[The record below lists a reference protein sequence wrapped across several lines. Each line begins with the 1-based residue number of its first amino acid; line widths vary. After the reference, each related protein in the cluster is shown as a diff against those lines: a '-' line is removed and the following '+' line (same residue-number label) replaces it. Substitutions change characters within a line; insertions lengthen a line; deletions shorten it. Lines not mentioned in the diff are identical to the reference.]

1 METTFLEQV
10 EKSGL
15 PDMPGAIVTP
25 YGAPSPLPL
34 TRPMPDAEAFP
45 IAALG
50 GILDKAAEAIQA
62 RTKAPMSI
70 CGQSVLAVATLAAQ
84 AQANVE
90 LPTGDVR
97 PLSCYFVT
105 IAESGERKT
114 AVDKLAGW
122 SINKREMAL
131 RDEYDAD
138 IQSWLNNK
146 AIWDKSRE
154 GVLKNTK
161 VEAAEKREQLEALGA
176 EPRPPLKPMILASEP
191 TIEGLF
197 KLYEVGQ
204 PSLGI
209 FSSEAGMFIAGHG
222 MNEDNKLR
230 TAAGLSSLWDG
241 DPIRRVRAGDG
252 ASLLLGRRLSLH
264 LMAQPDVAAR
274 MLGDNV
280 LIDQGLL
287 SRVLVTMPK
296 STQGTRR
303 FEGRVTEYDA
313 ALKQYSAR
321 ILQILEQELPTANGR
336 PNELTPRTVTLDTA
350 AQKMWAAFANKIEAQ
365 IAPGGDLEPIRGL
378 ANKLPEHAARLT
390 VAIAIVES
398 PGITEVGIDHLSGG
412 IRLAQFYATEALRI
426 FSAGQIPP
434 ELQLAQRA
442 ADWLRGRWK
451 ALWPEPTV
459 SVPDLCQYGPNAIR
473 SQDTARKIINILVGH
488 HYLTASEEPKT
499 IKGAKRRE
507 AYNINQEWW
516 YERI

>member
-1 METTFLEQV
+1 MKTTFLEQV
-10 EKSGL
+10 ENDGL

-34 TRPMPDAEAFP
+34 TRPMPDPEPFP
-45 IAALG
+45 IGALG
-50 GILDKAAEAIQA
+50 EILGNAAKAIQA

-70 CGQSVLAVATLAAQ
+70 CGQSVLAVATLATQ

-97 PLSCYFVT
+97 PLSCDFVT
-105 IAESGERKT
+105 VAESGERKT
-114 AVDKLAGW
+114 AVDKHAVW
-122 SINKREMAL
+122 PINKRELAL
-131 RDEYDAD
+131 RDEYDAN
-138 IQSWLNNK
+138 ILTWLNDK
-146 AIWDKSRE
+146 AIYDKTRE
-154 GVLKNTK
+154 SILKNTK
-161 VEAAEKREQLEALGA
+161 TEVSEKRAQLESLGA
-176 EPRPPLKPMILASEP
+176 EPQPPLKPMILASEP

-222 MNEDNKLR
+222 MREEHKLR

-264 LMAQPDVAAR
+264 LMAQPGVAAR
-274 MLGDNV
+274 MLSDDV

-350 AQKMWAAFANKIEAQ
+350 AQKMWAAFANEIEAQ

-378 ANKLPEHAARLT
+378 ANKLPEHSARLT

-398 PGITEVGIDHLSGG
+398 PGITEVGTDHLSGG

-442 ADWLRGRWK
+442 ADWLRGKWK
-451 ALWPEPTV
+451 ELWPEPTV
-459 SVPDLCQYGPNAIR
+459 SVPDFCQYGPNAIR
-473 SQDTARKIINILVGH
+473 SQDTARKVVNVLVNH
-488 HYLTASEEPKT
+488 HYLPPREGPKT
-499 IKGAKRRE
+499 IKGGKRQE

-516 YERI
+516 HERI